1 MARKITYKNILP
13 TLFAC
18 IAYEYIEKVELNMV
32 LSELDENILQKII
45 DKNKNFFGFILNEDM
60 LHIDKMKPLFNG
72 KEILDLLNMKA
83 GKEVGI
89 LLDCLLEEQIK
100 DPKLDKD
107 QAIEF
112 LQKKKEEISKNGN
125 NNDDHIKKGENK
137 KNKKGK

>member
-1 MARKITYKNILP
+1 
-13 TLFAC
+13 
-18 IAYEYIEKVELNMV
+18 
-32 LSELDENILQKII
+32 
-45 DKNKNFFGFILNEDM
+45 M

-89 LLDCLLEEQIK
+89 LLDYLLEEQIK

-112 LQKKKEEISKNGN
+112 LQKKKEEISKNGY